1 MRIGIDAHVL
11 GKGAGGV
18 ERFLSRLVALLPD
31 VLKGDQLIVF
41 VDDSVSQN
49 LSFPDVD
56 NLEIVPL
63 RLSNPL
69 FTRSILFPWLVR
81 RHSLDVLLVQRL
93 LPWFCGRCHLV
104 VTVHDIT
111 PIKYP
116 KAYRGLTFMLV
127 RWFTGD
133 SVRRASLI
141 FTPTQAVADEVAR
154 HFDVPAKK
162 IVPFYNGV
170 DTQVFHPMPDDHT
183 PPYIF
188 MSGAIEARRNI
199 EALLCA
205 SAMLGEKLPWQIR
218 IAGNVRDSQY
228 FASLKALVDELGLTK
243 QVQWLGFVDDK
254 QLIELYQRARV
265 FVAAS
270 HDEGFNIPPLEA
282 MACDIPVLCSE
293 IPVHRELFS
302 GSALFFSP
310 QSSKA
315 LADAL
320 LRLHDD
326 AELNEQLRRSAR
338 NLVVRLSWPAMAHR
352 VGEALVM
359 LENKASA

>member
-18 ERFLSRLVALLPD
+18 ERFLSKLVDLLPNE
-31 VLKGDQLIVF
+31 LKEHRLIVF
-41 VDDSVSQN
+41 VNADASKD

-56 NLEIVPL
+56 NVKIVPL
-63 RLSNPL
+63 KLSNPL
-69 FTRSILFPWLVR
+69 FTRSVLFPWLVR
-81 RHSLDVLLVQRL
+81 RFGLDVLLVQRL
-93 LPWFCGRCHLV
+93 LPWFCGHCRLV

-116 KAYRGLTFMLV
+116 EAYRGFAFTLV

-133 SVRRASLI
+133 SVRRARLVL
-141 FTPTQAVADEVAR
+141 TPTQAVADEVAR
-154 HFDVPAKK
+154 HFHVSSRK
-162 IVPFYNGV
+162 IIPFYNGV
-170 DTQVFHPMPDDHT
+170 DTQVFHPVPDDHA

-188 MSGAIEARRNI
+188 TSGAIEARRNI
-199 EALLCA
+199 ETLLHA

-218 IAGNVRDSQY
+218 IAGNVRDPQY
-228 FASLKALVDELGLTK
+228 FASLKTLVDGLGLTK
-243 QVQWLGFVDDK
+243 RVQWLGFVDDG

-265 FVAAS
+265 FVTAS
-270 HDEGFNIPPLEA
+270 RDEGFNIPPLEA
-282 MACDIPVLCSE
+282 MACDVPVLCSD

-310 QSSKA
+310 ESSET

-320 LRLHDD
+320 LRLYGD
-326 AELNEQLRRSAR
+326 AELDGRLRRSAR
-338 NLVVRLSWPAMAHR
+338 DLVAKLSWSAMAHR
-352 VGEALVM
+352 VGAALAT
-359 LENKASA
+359 LEDKVGA